1 MPHLCP
7 TFPGVG
13 GGVGV
18 YILVHNRGTCLAT
31 LVLGG
36 VGLGLGLMLL
46 LEITAAALG
55 YVYQGEVRS
64 KSMVHFDSRFFAIE
78 TILTFKSLSIPLR
91 KSSSVVGQKI
101 TRIGMITYILIAH
114 LHR

>member
-1 MPHLCP
+1 MLGNA
-7 TFPGVG
+7 GV
-13 GGVGV
+13 
-18 YILVHNRGTCLAT
+18 
-31 LVLGG
+31 GG